1 MNVPARDGRHGAVGK
16 PHNWALFRSMRFAI
30 PLMLLGFG
38 SPALAA
44 GTSVPEPTSM
54 ALFGLGVLGV
64 VVGRRGARRKRD

>member
-1 MNVPARDGRHGAVGK
+1 
-16 PHNWALFRSMRFAI
+16 MRFAI